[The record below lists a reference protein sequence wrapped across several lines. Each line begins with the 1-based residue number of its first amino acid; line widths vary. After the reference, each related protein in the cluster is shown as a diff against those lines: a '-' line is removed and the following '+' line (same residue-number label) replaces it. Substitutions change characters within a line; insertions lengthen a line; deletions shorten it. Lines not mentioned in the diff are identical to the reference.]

1 MAWPASADRRQL
13 WRFVAVRSKH
23 AQLLALYPQGRAV
36 PVPHGGTTGYNTV
49 TVRTHERRHRAAH
62 LPNATP
68 SPPVAVGVGARPLRV
83 GALRGTLVVTPSFGG
98 DAMAKSLVAAA
109 GPRRAAGTR
118 RGSSASPERPSP
130 ARAGQI
136 GPIRREIIFEPV
148 HEQPAPVEPAPVE
161 PRPVAPDRRPREP
174 VPDGS

>member
-1 MAWPASADRRQL
+1 
-13 WRFVAVRSKH
+13 
-23 AQLLALYPQGRAV
+23 
-36 PVPHGGTTGYNTV
+36 
-49 TVRTHERRHRAAH
+49 
-62 LPNATP
+62 
-68 SPPVAVGVGARPLRV
+68 VAVGDGARPLRV

-98 DAMAKSLVAAA
+98 DAMAKSLVAVT
-109 GPRRAAGTR
+109 GPRRATGTR
-118 RGSSASPERPSP
+118 RGSSASPERPPP

-161 PRPVAPDRRPREP
+161 PPPVAPDRQPREP